1 MAGLRQSQTTRSADL
16 ASRLRAQILGG
27 GLGPGT
33 RLPTEQELARE
44 AGVSRTV
51 VREAV
56 AAVRAEGLI
65 VTRQGS
71 GAYVAERTEQI
82 AFRLPEGAIDSLQR
96 VIGVMELRIGVET
109 EAASLAAAR
118 RNADDVKRIV
128 MALRAMEDAAKRGER
143 SIVIDF
149 DFHLAIAD
157 ATRNDNFREFLDYLS
172 RFFIP
177 RNSVRQAT
185 TSLEAQTAN
194 AMLVAVEHRAILDAI
209 RGRDTEAARAAM
221 RAHLVNSRERT
232 RALRERLRAH
242 GA

>member
-27 GLGPGT
+27 GFGPGT
-33 RLPTEQELARE
+33 RLPTELQLARE